1 MISRD
6 QIQEYVYALYES
18 NKNIF
23 FIAPPG
29 FGKTGLFMRPIL
41 DDLIKD
47 KKNCLILSSNISVSE
62 QIQTDVYHMI
72 EKRGMKAFVEKNSK
86 KFILLLNGSLI
97 EFKTHFD
104 QWYDWSEYKQ
114 EKTYDILFVDSMYNI
129 TKGSSNRPS
138 LKELLEKYDKII
150 ATDIVDFTPSSV
162 NTELF
167 FETIKE
173 KEGSYQY
180 INVQTSDDIMMEI
193 RKAKLKK
200 LAKR

>member
-1 MISRD
+1 MIARE

-62 QIQTDVYHMI
+62 QIQTEVYHMI
-72 EKRGMKAFVEKNSK
+72 EKRGMKAFVEKNST

-114 EKTYDILFVDSMYNI
+114 EKTYDILFIDSMHYI
-129 TKGSSNRPS
+129 AKGSSNRPS

-150 ATDIVDFTPSSV
+150 ATDIVDFTPSNI

-180 INVQTSDDIMMEI
+180 INVQTPDDIMMEI